1 MNVELCTA
9 ACAWEGR
16 SMWGGDYQK
25 WRSGRTRRWWWHTLA
40 GEVMSGSRGSAE
52 MPESIIW
59 LTCGSG
65 LTPDYCL
72 SQSSCFF
79 VRLLRGVHV
88 ECFCCVP
95 CSFFNIVMFSSIFWK
110 ACFCFFLFRAIS
122 QLMTGSDF
130 VKQLSGFLDSHC
142 WSSFQDYLKINY

>member
-88 ECFCCVP
+88 ECFCCV
-95 CSFFNIVMFSSIFWK
+95 FKYFLKGLFLF
-110 ACFCFFLFRAIS
+110 FFLFRAIS

-130 VKQLSGFLDSHC
+130 VKQLSGFVDSHC
-142 WSSFQDYLKINY
+142 WSSFRDYLKINY